1 MTVIKNNT
9 YLIFT
14 FFKECPAKG
23 MAETGTQPACPG
35 GQCGVSP
42 GHGHLQ
48 STNLQLSPARQR
60 NRRKSV
66 QDEGGYGLKSKT
78 ANPFC

>member
-1 MTVIKNNT
+1 
-9 YLIFT
+9 
-14 FFKECPAKG
+14 

-48 STNLQLSPARQR
+48 STNLQLSPAWQR

-66 QDEGGYGLKSKT
+66 QDEGGYGLRARLQILSAKRLSFQDS
-78 ANPFC
+78 AQISDSFIQPMHC